1 MGRVS
6 SGKRK
11 QADIHFRQN
20 ELKFILI
27 NRGQIG
33 EIRQCPLRG

>member
-1 MGRVS
+1 MEECLAE
-6 SGKRK
+6 RK

-27 NRGQIG
+27 NRGQIR
-33 EIRQCPLRG
+33 EIRQ